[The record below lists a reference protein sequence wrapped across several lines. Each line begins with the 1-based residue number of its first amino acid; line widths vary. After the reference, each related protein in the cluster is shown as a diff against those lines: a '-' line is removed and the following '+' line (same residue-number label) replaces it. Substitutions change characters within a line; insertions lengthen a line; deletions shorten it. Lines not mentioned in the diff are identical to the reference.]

1 MRFRKSL
8 NPNRESKR
16 EPGRDV
22 LYDDLYWYVANK
34 TSRKSAERERNS
46 GNRRPSRRAARS
58 HTAQMPTTSST
69 TSTRSLTRTSGLP
82 FSGDF
87 ITNTTRPDQS
97 LGTPIHFTST
107 TQIDLLAELENR
119 PGDSQLITHN
129 TFVPGSFTVTPESVA
144 LQLNSQNS
152 NSTFATEATDI
163 GVPGVDYEDLAM
175 ESKPAVY
182 HTDPNIPPTFDDL
195 LCGSSSDLWNAFG
208 PQDMSPAK
216 LNRHME
222 DVAREI
228 QRWAAPPSSLGI
240 NSDQESYSARLTF
253 ANGYTSRDLVQYNDD
268 LKYNFISQGY
278 LNKLRTDSG
287 KPPCFFP
294 GPPTYQEVLTP
305 DGILTP
311 IRYLIFADLQWES
324 PAIPFPSGPL
334 WFVPY
339 SGNGGVH
346 DTKLIL
352 GQGWYDSTKE
362 QAPSRT

>member
-182 HTDPNIPPTFDDL
+182 HTDPKSVSPSMLSHL
-195 LCGSSSDLWNAFG
+195 LL
-208 PQDMSPAK
+208 
-216 LNRHME
+216 
-222 DVAREI
+222 
-228 QRWAAPPSSLGI
+228 
-240 NSDQESYSARLTF
+240 
-253 ANGYTSRDLVQYNDD
+253 
-268 LKYNFISQGY
+268 
-278 LNKLRTDSG
+278 
-287 KPPCFFP
+287 
-294 GPPTYQEVLTP
+294 
-305 DGILTP
+305 
-311 IRYLIFADLQWES
+311 
-324 PAIPFPSGPL
+324 
-334 WFVPY
+334 
-339 SGNGGVH
+339 
-346 DTKLIL
+346 
-352 GQGWYDSTKE
+352 
-362 QAPSRT
+362 